1 MNGNDIALRDYF
13 AAMALNGYLARA
25 DERMIAHSGL
35 ELEEFIAA
43 QAYMLADAMM
53 AERKARDGQ

>member
-1 MNGNDIALRDYF
+1 MKNNDIALRDYF

-25 DERMIAHSGL
+25 DDRTIAYSDL

-43 QAYMLADAMM
+43 QAYMLADAML
-53 AERKARDGQ
+53 AERKLRDGQ

>member
-13 AAMALNGYLARA
+13 AAMAVNGYLARA

-53 AERKARDGQ
+53 AERKTRE

>member
-1 MNGNDIALRDYF
+1 MNGRDIALRDYF
-13 AAMALNGYLARA
+13 AGLALNGYLARA

-35 ELEEFIAA
+35 EMEEFVAA

-53 AERKARDGQ
+53 AERKTRE

>member
-1 MNGNDIALRDYF
+1 MKNNDIALRDYF

-25 DERMIAHSGL
+25 DDRTIAYSHL

-43 QAYMLADAMM
+43 QAYMLADAML
-53 AERKARDGQ
+53 AERKSRDGQ